1 MAKKTSKLV
10 YSTRDDAELDTE
22 KSTTDLKQSLPPQQ
36 QTIQVMVDRK
46 RRRGKTVTVCRGFQL
61 TPTDLK
67 ELEKT
72 LKQYCGAGGTSK
84 ANEIEIQGDQRDKI
98 MQKLTTLNY
107 KVKRVGG

>member
-1 MAKKTSKLV
+1 MAKKTGKLV
-10 YSTRDDAELDTE
+10 YSTRDDAELDAK

-36 QTIQVMVDRK
+36 QTIRVMVDRK
-46 RRRGKTVTVCRGFQL
+46 QRRGKTVTVCRGFQL

-67 ELEKT
+67 KLEKT

-84 ANEIEIQGDQRDKI
+84 ANEIEIQGDHRDKI

-107 KVKRVGG
+107 KVKRAGG